1 MLKKKNTVVVGLA
14 LIGSALFFFAAHV
27 LAEDE
32 PPRVTLDDLGT
43 LIGKESLTRNNRTI
57 HSFQGIPFA
66 EPSSGINRF
75 QPPIPK
81 SWSGD
86 LMATSPGIACIQPEY
101 KQIVQRVRRHLVWH
115 DLEHRNNFSR
125 ADPEDCLTLNVYT
138 PDLTHNGSLPVVVYY
153 HGGSFM
159 IGSEI
164 SFRPDFLLDRDVI
177 LVVPQYRLGPF
188 GFLSMQNELIPGNAG
203 LLDSL
208 EALKWVNKHISKFG
222 GNEGH
227 VTVFGQSAGASIA
240 NYLMLSP
247 LAEGLLHGVIMN
259 SGSAIVSWA
268 LDDTPVKEARTIAL
282 MAGCL
287 GDDQKVS
294 ECMRNL
300 SADKLLSAFVMYGNL
315 GSFKGGLPVVS
326 RPDEPAETKFMPEN
340 PADLAKKGAFA
351 NVPIMAGATRH
362 DSMWMV
368 DILHS
373 VLNVLGVEDN
383 ETYIRESLIGL
394 MMQIDGTKDP
404 VGAINDLI
412 ERRYFSYVTP
422 EKRGNFTE
430 ILAGVLDYMT
440 TVTMKAPALQMAKL
454 NTKADNYL
462 YTFDYKGRYHLP
474 GNGINDP
481 NGLFKEGVCHS
492 DDMIYLT
499 PRVDDSFNVEETALS
514 NLMVDLWANFIISG
528 NPNEPKTLPIAYWP
542 KYNSTEKFYYEINT
556 VAKAKKDF
564 TNEFTAAIQDSLPRS
579 AAFQIH
585 AANSNLGLTLFA
597 LIFFFK

>member
-1 MLKKKNTVVVGLA
+1 MLRKNTVVGLVIGFA
-14 LIGSALFFFAAHV
+14 LLFFAAHV
-27 LAEDE
+27 LAEDDE
-32 PPRVTLDDLGT
+32 PPRVVLDDLGT

-66 EPSSGINRF
+66 EPPSGINRF

-86 LMATSPGIACIQPEY
+86 LLATSPGIRCIQPEY
-101 KQIVQRVRRHLVWH
+101 KELIQRVRRHLVWE

-125 ADPEDCLTLNVYT
+125 PDPEDCLTLNVYT

-188 GFLSMQNELIPGNAG
+188 GFLSLQNEIIPGNAG
-203 LLDSL
+203 LLDAL

-222 GNEGH
+222 GNKGQ
-227 VTVFGQSAGASIA
+227 VTVFGHSAGACIA

-247 LAEGLLHGVIMN
+247 LTEGLLHGVIMN
-259 SGSAIVSWA
+259 SGSAIPSFA
-268 LDDTPVKEARTIAL
+268 LDDSPVKEARTVAL
-282 MAGCL
+282 KAGCL
-287 GDDQKVS
+287 GDDQEVS
-294 ECMRNL
+294 LCMRNL
-300 SADKLLSAFVMYGNL
+300 TAENLLSAFVTYSKL

-326 RPDEPAETKFMPEN
+326 RPDEPADTKFLPDN
-340 PADLAKKGAFA
+340 PADLAKKGAFL
-351 NVPIMAGATRH
+351 NVPILAGVTRH

-368 DILHS
+368 DLFHGGLS
-373 VLNVLGVEDN
+373 RLGVQDN
-383 ETYIRESLIGL
+383 ETYIRENLIDHL
-394 MMQIDGTKDP
+394 IMKFFRTKDP
-404 VGAINDLI
+404 VGAINDLV

-430 ILAGVLDYMT
+430 ILAGVLDVMST
-440 TVTMKAPALQMAKL
+440 LTMKAPALQMAKL
-454 NTKADNYL
+454 NSKADNYL
-462 YTFDYKGRYHLP
+462 YTFDYKGRHHLP
-474 GNGINDP
+474 FNGINDP

-499 PRVDDSFNVEETALS
+499 PKIADSFNEEETAIS

-528 NPNEPKTLPIAYWP
+528 NPNEPKTLSMPYWP
-542 KYNSTEKFYYEINT
+542 KYNSTEKFYYEINI

-564 TNEFTAAIQDSLPRS
+564 TNEFTAAIQD
-579 AAFQIH
+579 
-585 AANSNLGLTLFA
+585 GL
-597 LIFFFK
+597 